1 MSVQTSIQSYGSRV
15 GGAFKGIGFGGIL
28 VVIGVVALFWN
39 EGRTIK
45 ETRKLNEGAKVVVS
59 VASDSVDA
67 SNEGK
72 LIHISGDVVTEGTV
86 SDNDFKI
93 SLNALKL
100 TRKVE
105 MYQWEEET
113 ETETTRLSGGRE
125 ETRTTTSYKK
135 VWSEDLIDSTQFQD
149 SGYDNPT
156 VMPYQGEVFTVDL
169 ATLGAFKLSEDQI
182 AELSPEISLD
192 PNKLDMPKSNEG
204 AAEGA
209 ETNASQPA
217 DAAQPANAP
226 AEEVKA
232 TEEAPS
238 SSGAYVHATTSDAFT
253 QDFSVSSDLSV
264 GNTETKANL
273 SISTGD
279 SAKPAENPN
288 NLTVTNERPVV
299 ESTPLGPPLQPYGN
313 GYYAGTPNNPQIGDV
328 RITFS
333 YVKTPCPTS
342 FVGQQHGDGLIEYET
357 KNGPLFLQSEG
368 IKSAETMFDD
378 AYKANKTMAWIIRLV
393 GFFAILI
400 GFKTIFQPIE
410 IIADFVPFARNI
422 VGIGT
427 GILAWSLTI
436 FLALGTIAVGWIYY
450 RPWLGIPLLVVAV
463 GALIYPFVRGK
474 KKSDNASSGAASP
487 IQ

>member
-59 VASDSVDA
+59 VAPDSVDA

-182 AELSPEISLD
+182 AELS
-192 PNKLDMPKSNEG
+192 
-204 AAEGA
+204 
-209 ETNASQPA
+209 
-217 DAAQPANAP
+217 
-226 AEEVKA
+226 EEVKA

-299 ESTPLGPPLQPYGN
+299 ESTPLGPPLQPYGS